1 MIKIYCV
8 NSTFYGTLEA
18 AMKDNLEEIENRIK
32 DATTRFEESGFCYY
46 HYSERCK
53 KLRQAYDDLLCEM
66 NRNNL
71 IQINSILQQAGLGSH
86 HLVVPVYL
94 DDSLKEVLKND

>member
-46 HYSERCK
+46 HYSER
-53 KLRQAYDDLLCEM
+53 
-66 NRNNL
+66 
-71 IQINSILQQAGLGSH
+71 GLGSH